1 MKHETYMTTEPKSAY
16 TRKRLLI
23 AATLV
28 FIVIGIAYA
37 IWWALFASNFESTD
51 DAYVH
56 GDLVQVTPQIAGTVI
71 GIEADDTQLVTQGSV
86 LIKLDPTDSI
96 VAMKQAEA
104 ALAQAVRRTRTVFVQ
119 NDALQADIGV
129 RLANI
134 ERARVD
140 LAKAESDLK
149 RRKALASSGGIS
161 GEEILHAQTAVKV
174 AQSGMAQAEAALAAS
189 KATLETNQALTS
201 GTSVAAHPD
210 VQQAADQLRKAWLA
224 NARTELPAPVD
235 GMIAQRSVQVGQHV
249 APGTPLM
256 TVVPL
261 RKVWVEA
268 NFKEAQVTH
277 IKAGQD
283 VTLTA
288 DVYGSKITYK
298 GKVQG
303 IAAGTGSAFA
313 LLPAQNAT
321 GNWIKV
327 VQRVPVR
334 ITLDPKELEAHPL
347 RVGLSMTAQVNL
359 ADNGSGKNPPPANTV
374 LETSVFGI
382 NKDGADAL
390 IEKVIQENLG
400 S

>member
-1 MKHETYMTTEPKSAY
+1 MTTEPKSAY

-23 AATLV
+23 AATLA

-56 GDLVQVTPQIAGTVI
+56 GDLIQVTPQIAGTVI
-71 GIEADDTQLVTQGSV
+71 GIEADDTQLVTKGTV

-96 VAMKQAEA
+96 VALKQAEA
-104 ALAQAVRRTRTVFVQ
+104 ALAQTVRRTRTVFVQ

-129 RLANI
+129 RQANI

-174 AQSGMAQAEAALAAS
+174 AQSGLAQAQAALAAS
-189 KATLETNQALTS
+189 KATLETNLALTS

-235 GMIAQRSVQVGQHV
+235 GMVAQRSVQVGQHV

-256 TVVPL
+256 TVIPL
-261 RKVWVEA
+261 HKVWVEA
-268 NFKEAQVTH
+268 NFKEVQVTH
-277 IKAGQD
+277 IKRGQD

-334 ITLDPKELEAHPL
+334 ITLDPKDLEAHPL
-347 RVGLSMTAQVNL
+347 RVGLSITAKVNL
-359 ADNGSGKNPPPANTV
+359 ADNGSGKNPPSANTA
-374 LETSVFGI
+374 LETNVFSA

-390 IEKVIQENLG
+390 IQKVIQENLG